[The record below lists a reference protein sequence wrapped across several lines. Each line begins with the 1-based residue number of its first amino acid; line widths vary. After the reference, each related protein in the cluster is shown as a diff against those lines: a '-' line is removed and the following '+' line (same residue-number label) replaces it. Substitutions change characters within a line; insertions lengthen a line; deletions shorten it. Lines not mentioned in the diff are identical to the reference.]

1 MNTLVALTSWYSR
14 LNKSLKKTGD
24 TEPEQSKIRLA
35 IAPLIIFYISSPW
48 AGDESFSK
56 TFITIGDLSITLASS
71 MAISFSFCSIAIFVA
86 IILNPA
92 PSPLRRILGVAVD
105 TTTLSVLMLYSGDG
119 SVPLFFI
126 YLWVILGNG
135 FRYGVRYLYIS
146 QAFCIVSF
154 LAVVLMS
161 DYWQVHKSFGASLL
175 LMLFILPLYASF
187 LIKKL
192 YSAIDIA
199 KHASD
204 AKSRF
209 LANMSH
215 ELRTPLNGVIGMG
228 ELLRE
233 TELNYEQ
240 KELVSVMH
248 SSANILLNLIE
259 NILDISKIEAGKV
272 LLEEKKFDLHSLVNS
287 VVYTLAPM
295 SKTKDL
301 SVTCNFD
308 PETPFALKGDQQ
320 HVRQILIN
328 LVSNAIKFT
337 KEGSVIL
344 SVKPASKRLQ
354 GKTVIRFEIL
364 DTGIGI
370 SEKMKDSIFDNFTQ
384 ADASTSR
391 SFGGTGLGTTISKE
405 LVELMGGNIGLTSE
419 ENKGSTFWFE
429 IPFLNCNDIQH
440 CISKYKVLLLAG
452 EDCANIIRPSLKSW
466 QINFDWIQTSSN
478 ALSLLL
484 QANEKNEP
492 FDTVLVDQDS
502 LTNVNALELAQ
513 ILKSKGLLETTSL
526 VLVNASRTM
535 IDANILNQYY
545 VSTLDSPEEKRKVF
559 NALHA
564 AQRIKTDDVKVVPM
578 AEYYDKHGGVR
589 SLNILVAEDNNVN
602 QKVIEGIL
610 KKAGH
615 NSLLCNSGDKALDV
629 LSESLETI
637 DMVILDMNMPE
648 VSGLDVVKALRFM
661 DTSSKI
667 PVIML
672 TADATPNAKE
682 ASLSAG
688 ANEFLTKP
696 INAGRLLKTIASL
709 SKTIATNNVSQFINV
724 QPKPNGLS
732 NSSFPESD
740 WYDYIVFQELE
751 TLGKS
756 PDFVISLLKIFEIE
770 GSKHVHSIITAKYDN
785 YFEYREKLHA
795 LKGSATELGAN
806 RLVQI
811 CVTGE
816 ALKPYEI
823 GTKKVSDLAAELETI
838 FASTISEFN
847 RAALM
852 VQNNQGKAVN
862 TDN

>member
-1 MNTLVALTSWYSR
+1 MNTLVKLTNWYSR
-14 LNKSLKKTGD
+14 LNKNIKTTGD
-24 TEPEQSKIRLA
+24 SEPEQARIRLVV
-35 IAPLIIFYISSPW
+35 APLIFFYISFPW
-48 AGDESFSK
+48 GGDESFSK
-56 TFITIGDLSITLASS
+56 TFITIGDLSITLANS
-71 MAISFSFCSIAIFVA
+71 MALSFSVCSVAIFLA
-86 IILNPA
+86 ILLNPVS
-92 PSPLRRILGVAVD
+92 SPLRRILGVAVD

-135 FRYGVRYLYIS
+135 FRYGVKYLYIS

-154 LAVVLMS
+154 LGVVLMS
-161 DYWQVHKSFGASLL
+161 DYWEVHKSFGASLL

-228 ELLRE
+228 ELLQE
-233 TELNYEQ
+233 TKLNYEQ
-240 KELVSVMH
+240 KELVGVMH

-259 NILDISKIEAGKV
+259 NILDISKIEAGKI

-287 VVYTLAPM
+287 VIYTLAPM
-295 SKTKDL
+295 SQTNDL
-301 SVTCNFD
+301 SVSCHFD
-308 PETPFALKGDQQ
+308 PDTPFALKGDPQ
-320 HVRQILIN
+320 HIRQVLIN

-344 SVKPASKRLQ
+344 SVKLASESLD
-354 GKTVIRFEIL
+354 GKAMVRFEIL

-384 ADASTSR
+384 ADVSTNR

-405 LVELMGGNIGLTSE
+405 LVELMGGYIGLTSE
-419 ENKGSTFWFE
+419 LHKGSTFWFE
-429 IPFLNCNDIQH
+429 IPFIKSKEMHQG
-440 CISKYKVLLLAG
+440 ISKYKILLLAG
-452 EDCANIIRPSLKSW
+452 EDCANRIRPSLKSW
-466 QINFDWIQTSSN
+466 KINFDWIQASN
-478 ALSLLL
+478 NVLPLLL
-484 QANEKNEP
+484 QANNKNDS
-492 FDTVLVDQDS
+492 FDVVIVDQDS
-502 LTNVNALELAQ
+502 LTDINALELAQ
-513 ILKSKGLLETTSL
+513 LIKSEGLLETTSL

-535 IDANILNQYY
+535 IDTNRLNQYY
-545 VSTLDSPEEKRKVF
+545 ISTLDCPEDKRKLF

-564 AQRIKTDDVKVVPM
+564 AKRIRIDDAKVVPM
-578 AEYYDKHGGVR
+578 AEYYEKHKGAR
-589 SLNILVAEDNNVN
+589 SLNILVAEDNKVN
-602 QKVIEGIL
+602 QLVIEGIL
-610 KKAGH
+610 NKAGH
-615 NSLLCNSGDKALDV
+615 KALLCNSGDKALDF

-648 VSGLDVVKALRFM
+648 VSGLDVVKSLRFM
-661 DTSSKI
+661 DTTSKV

-672 TADATPNAKE
+672 TADATLEAKE
-682 ASLSAG
+682 ASISAG

-709 SKTIATNNVSQFINV
+709 SKNIGSKNVNPFMKTHPSH
-724 QPKPNGLS
+724 LS
-732 NSSFPESD
+732 NSSFPQSE

-751 TLGKS
+751 TLGES
-756 PDFVISLLKIFEIE
+756 PDFVISLLKSFEIE
-770 GSKHVHSIITAKYDN
+770 GSKHVYSIINAHYDN

-795 LKGSATELGAN
+795 LKGSATELGAGK
-806 RLVQI
+806 LVEVCI
-811 CVTGE
+811 MGE
-816 ALKPYEI
+816 ALKPYDI
-823 GTKKVSDLAAELETI
+823 GTAKVSDLASKLETI
-838 FASTISEFN
+838 FISTIAAFN
-847 RAALM
+847 QAELV
-852 VQNNQGKAVN
+852 VQNNQRQSVKAD
-862 TDN
+862 T

>member
-259 NILDISKIEAGKV
+259 NILDISKIEAGQV
-272 LLEEKKFDLHSLVNS
+272 RLEE
-287 VVYTLAPM
+287 T
-295 SKTKDL
+295 
-301 SVTCNFD
+301 
-308 PETPFALKGDQQ
+308 
-320 HVRQILIN
+320 
-328 LVSNAIKFT
+328 
-337 KEGSVIL
+337 
-344 SVKPASKRLQ
+344 
-354 GKTVIRFEIL
+354 
-364 DTGIGI
+364 
-370 SEKMKDSIFDNFTQ
+370 
-384 ADASTSR
+384 
-391 SFGGTGLGTTISKE
+391 
-405 LVELMGGNIGLTSE
+405 
-419 ENKGSTFWFE
+419 
-429 IPFLNCNDIQH
+429 
-440 CISKYKVLLLAG
+440 
-452 EDCANIIRPSLKSW
+452 
-466 QINFDWIQTSSN
+466 
-478 ALSLLL
+478 
-484 QANEKNEP
+484 
-492 FDTVLVDQDS
+492 
-502 LTNVNALELAQ
+502 
-513 ILKSKGLLETTSL
+513 
-526 VLVNASRTM
+526 
-535 IDANILNQYY
+535 
-545 VSTLDSPEEKRKVF
+545 
-559 NALHA
+559 
-564 AQRIKTDDVKVVPM
+564 
-578 AEYYDKHGGVR
+578 
-589 SLNILVAEDNNVN
+589 
-602 QKVIEGIL
+602 
-610 KKAGH
+610 
-615 NSLLCNSGDKALDV
+615 
-629 LSESLETI
+629 
-637 DMVILDMNMPE
+637 
-648 VSGLDVVKALRFM
+648 
-661 DTSSKI
+661 
-667 PVIML
+667 
-672 TADATPNAKE
+672 
-682 ASLSAG
+682 
-688 ANEFLTKP
+688 
-696 INAGRLLKTIASL
+696 
-709 SKTIATNNVSQFINV
+709 
-724 QPKPNGLS
+724 
-732 NSSFPESD
+732 
-740 WYDYIVFQELE
+740 
-751 TLGKS
+751 
-756 PDFVISLLKIFEIE
+756 
-770 GSKHVHSIITAKYDN
+770 
-785 YFEYREKLHA
+785 
-795 LKGSATELGAN
+795 
-806 RLVQI
+806 
-811 CVTGE
+811 
-816 ALKPYEI
+816 
-823 GTKKVSDLAAELETI
+823 
-838 FASTISEFN
+838 
-847 RAALM
+847 
-852 VQNNQGKAVN
+852 
-862 TDN
+862 